1 MGDINE
7 TTADATGI
15 FVLRASDAPSRLVDV
30 YQLDASMGP
39 MLILTSQFRLEPM
52 DIVYVTAT
60 PIERWNKL
68 LTQLTNSFSNFY
80 MTDRALADN

>member
-1 MGDINE
+1 
-7 TTADATGI
+7 
-15 FVLRASDAPSRLVDV
+15 
-30 YQLDASMGP
+30 

-52 DIVYVTAT
+52 AIVYVTAT